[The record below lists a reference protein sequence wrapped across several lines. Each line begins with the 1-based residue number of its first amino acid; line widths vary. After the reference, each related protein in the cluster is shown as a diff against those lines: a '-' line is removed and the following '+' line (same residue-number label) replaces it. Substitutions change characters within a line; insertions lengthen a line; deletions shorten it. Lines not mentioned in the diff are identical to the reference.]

1 MENSSFDN
9 FDVQLNE
16 AGRSFLRATG
26 KWAMFLSIIGFIFM
40 GFMILGALAMFSMGS
55 LGAGAGPF
63 GGVGGALMG
72 AVYLVIAAIYFFP
85 LFYLF
90 QFSSRIKRAF
100 EENDSVVLND
110 ALGSLK
116 SHYKFVGIF
125 TIVFI
130 ALYIVLIFFMVAA
143 GISGAL

>member
-16 AGRSFLRATG
+16 AGRSFLRVTG
-26 KWAMFLSIIGFIFM
+26 KWALFLSIIGFIGV
-40 GFMILGALAMFSMGS
+40 GFFLLAALAMFSMGS
-55 LGAGAGPF
+55 FGGGLF
-63 GGVGGALMG
+63 GGVGGAVIG
-72 AVYLVIAAIYFFP
+72 AVYVVFAAIFFFP

-116 SHYKFVGIF
+116 THYKLAGIF

-130 ALYIVLIFFMVAA
+130 ALYIVLIFIMVGA
-143 GISGAL
+143 GISGAM

>member
-40 GFMILGALAMFSMGS
+40 GFMILGAMAMFTVGS
-55 LGAGAGPF
+55 FASGAAPF
-63 GGVGGALMG
+63 GGMGGALIG
-72 AVYLVIAAIYFFP
+72 TIYLVVAVLYFFP
-85 LFYLF
+85 IYYLF

-116 SHYKFVGIF
+116 SHYKFIGIF

-130 ALYIVLIFFMVAA
+130 ALYIVLIFIAVAA
-143 GISGAL
+143 GISGAM